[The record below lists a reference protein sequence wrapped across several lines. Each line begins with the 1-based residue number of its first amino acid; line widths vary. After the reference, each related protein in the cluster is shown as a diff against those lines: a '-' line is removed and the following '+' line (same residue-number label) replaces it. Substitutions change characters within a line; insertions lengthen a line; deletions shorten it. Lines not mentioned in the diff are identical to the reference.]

1 MSQDRA
7 VEERQAISSTAE
19 KNSGGGTSAED
30 NPGLP
35 GGIWYTTLDLTARGQ
50 RQIASTDGNDSAEQS
65 CSTVK
70 REEPSGIGKQNVIRR
85 PTREGKS
92 DQRLRITP
100 GPKVARWLKQE
111 GSAEKDM
118 WLVIRRPGICVEEI
132 GGRK

>member
-7 VEERQAISSTAE
+7 VEERQEISSMAK
-19 KNSGGGTSAED
+19 KNSGGGTSTED
-30 NPGLP
+30 NLGLP
-35 GGIWYTTLDLTARGQ
+35 GGIWYTALDLTAQGQ
-50 RQIASTDGNDSAEQS
+50 RQIASTIGNDSAEQS

-70 REEPSGIGKQNVIRR
+70 REEPSGIGKRNMIRR

-92 DQRLRITP
+92 NRWLWMAP
-100 GPKVARWLKQE
+100 GPKVARWLKRE

-118 WLVIRRPGICVEEI
+118 WLVIRRPGICAEEI